1 MVKHNIIKLSIMILT
16 IAILGTTA
24 LIINPA
30 NMAYAQ
36 GTIGDIISNMTQGN
50 TTQGNTTQGNTTQD
64 NTTQGNMTTVIN
76 VDTLAKNIKERHP
89 ILTQMS
95 ADEDQDLMV
104 KIKGMDPK
112 EAAKTTIA
120 LNMLRLL
127 QQYKQLDV
135 E

>member
-24 LIINPA
+24 MIINPS

-50 TTQGNTTQGNTTQD
+50 TTQGNTTQGNTTQ
-64 NTTQGNMTTVIN
+64 GNMTTVID
-76 VDTLAKNIKERHP
+76 VDTLAENIKERHP

-120 LNMLRLL
+120 LNILRLL

>member
-16 IAILGTTA
+16 IAILGTA
-24 LIINPA
+24 MIINPA

-50 TTQGNTTQGNTTQD
+50 MTQGNMTQGNM
-64 NTTQGNMTTVIN
+64 TQGNMTTVID
-76 VDTLAKNIKERHP
+76 VDTLAENIKERHP

-120 LNMLRLL
+120 LNILRLL

>member
-1 MVKHNIIKLSIMILT
+1 MAKHNIIKLSIMILT
-16 IAILGTTA
+16 IAILGTTG
-24 LIINPA
+24 LIINPT

-36 GTIGDIISNMTQGN
+36 GTIGDIISNATQGN
-50 TTQGNTTQGNTTQD
+50 ATQGNATQGNA
-64 NTTQGNMTTVIN
+64 TQGNITAVID

-120 LNMLRLL
+120 LNLLRLL

>member
-1 MVKHNIIKLSIMILT
+1 MILT
-16 IAILGTTA
+16 IAILGTTG

-36 GTIGDIISNMTQGN
+36 GTIGDIIMTQGN
-50 TTQGNTTQGNTTQD
+50 ATQGNATQGNA
-64 NTTQGNMTTVIN
+64 TQGNATQGNITAVID

-89 ILTQMS
+89 ILTQIS

-120 LNMLRLL
+120 LNLLRLL

>member
-1 MVKHNIIKLSIMILT
+1 MVKHNIIKLSIVILT
-16 IAILGTTA
+16 IAILGTTG
-24 LIINPA
+24 LIIGPA

-36 GTIGDIISNMTQGN
+36 GTIGDIISNMTQVNTTQVNTTQVN
-50 TTQGNTTQGNTTQD
+50 TTQGNITA
-64 NTTQGNMTTVIN
+64 VID

-112 EAAKTTIA
+112 EAAKTTVA
-120 LNMLRLL
+120 LNLLRLL

>member
-1 MVKHNIIKLSIMILT
+1 M
-16 IAILGTTA
+16 
-24 LIINPA
+24 IINPA

-50 TTQGNTTQGNTTQD
+50 TTDGNTTE
-64 NTTQGNMTTVIN
+64 GNMTTVID

-120 LNMLRLL
+120 LNVLRLL
-127 QQYKQLDV
+127 QQYKQLDI

>member
-1 MVKHNIIKLSIMILT
+1 MVKHNIIKLSIMTST
-16 IAILGTTA
+16 IAILGTA
-24 LIINPA
+24 MIINPA

-50 TTQGNTTQGNTTQD
+50 MTQGNTTQGNTTQ
-64 NTTQGNMTTVIN
+64 GNMTTVID
-76 VDTLAKNIKERHP
+76 VDTLAENIKERHP

-120 LNMLRLL
+120 LNILRLL

>member
-1 MVKHNIIKLSIMILT
+1 MVKHNIIKLSIMTST
-16 IAILGTTA
+16 IAILGTA
-24 LIINPA
+24 MIINPT

-50 TTQGNTTQGNTTQD
+50 TTQGNTTQGN
-64 NTTQGNMTTVIN
+64 MTTVID
-76 VDTLAKNIKERHP
+76 VDTLAENIKERHP

-120 LNMLRLL
+120 LNILRLL

>member
-1 MVKHNIIKLSIMILT
+1 V
-16 IAILGTTA
+16 
-24 LIINPA
+24 IINPA

-50 TTQGNTTQGNTTQD
+50 MTQGNMTQGNM
-64 NTTQGNMTTVIN
+64 TQGNMTTVID
-76 VDTLAKNIKERHP
+76 VDTLTKNIKERHP

-95 ADEDQDLMV
+95 AADEDQDLMV

-112 EAAKTTIA
+112 EAAKTAIA

>member
-1 MVKHNIIKLSIMILT
+1 MSIMILT

-24 LIINPA
+24 VIINPA

-50 TTQGNTTQGNTTQD
+50 M
-64 NTTQGNMTTVIN
+64 TQGNMTQGNMRTVID
-76 VDTLAKNIKERHP
+76 VDTLTKNIKERHP

>member
-16 IAILGTTA
+16 IAILGTA
-24 LIINPA
+24 MIINPA

-50 TTQGNTTQGNTTQD
+50 TTQGNTTQGNTTQ
-64 NTTQGNMTTVIN
+64 GNMTTVID
-76 VDTLAKNIKERHP
+76 VDTLAENIKERHP

-120 LNMLRLL
+120 LNILRLL

>member
-16 IAILGTTA
+16 IAILGTTG
-24 LIINPA
+24 LIIIPA

-50 TTQGNTTQGNTTQD
+50 M
-64 NTTQGNMTTVIN
+64 TQGNMTQSNTTQVNPTQGNITAVID

-95 ADEDQDLMV
+95 ADEDHDLMV

>member
-1 MVKHNIIKLSIMILT
+1 MILT

-24 LIINPA
+24 MIINPS

-50 TTQGNTTQGNTTQD
+50 MTQGNMTQGNM
-64 NTTQGNMTTVIN
+64 TQGNMTTVID
-76 VDTLAKNIKERHP
+76 VDTLAENIKERHP

-120 LNMLRLL
+120 LNILRLL

>member
-1 MVKHNIIKLSIMILT
+1 LRILSV
-16 IAILGTTA
+16 AILGTTG

-30 NMAYAQ
+30 NTAYAQ
-36 GTIGDIISNMTQGN
+36 GTIGEIISNTTQGN
-50 TTQGNTTQGNTTQD
+50 TTQGNTTQGNI
-64 NTTQGNMTTVIN
+64 TVVID

-89 ILTQMS
+89 VLTQMS
-95 ADEDQDLMV
+95 ADEDLDLMV

>member
-1 MVKHNIIKLSIMILT
+1 MVGHNIIKLSILILT
-16 IAILGTTA
+16 IAMLGTTG
-24 LIINPA
+24 LIINPE

-50 TTQGNTTQGNTTQD
+50 M
-64 NTTQGNMTTVIN
+64 TQGNMTQGNITAVID

-89 ILTQMS
+89 ILTQIS

>member
-16 IAILGTTA
+16 IAILGTA
-24 LIINPA
+24 MIINPA

-50 TTQGNTTQGNTTQD
+50 MTQGNTTQGNTTQ
-64 NTTQGNMTTVIN
+64 GNMTTVID
-76 VDTLAKNIKERHP
+76 VDTLAENIKERHP

-120 LNMLRLL
+120 LNILRLL